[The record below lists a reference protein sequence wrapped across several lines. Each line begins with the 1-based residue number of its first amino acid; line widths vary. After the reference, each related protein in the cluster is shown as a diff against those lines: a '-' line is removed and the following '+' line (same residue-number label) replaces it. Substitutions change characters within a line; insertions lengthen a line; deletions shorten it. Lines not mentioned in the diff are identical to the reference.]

1 MIDIFISGI
10 GTLIFS
16 PLFIVVSLA
25 IKFESRG
32 NILFR
37 QERVGHNGKMFKV
50 LKFRSMK
57 SNSDKIGL
65 LTVGDD
71 NRITRVGKF
80 IRKTKIDE
88 LPQLINVF
96 KGEMSL
102 VGPRPEVPKYVEM
115 YNNIQRKVLTVRP
128 GITDLASIK
137 YFEESRLLGEA
148 IDPEKTYI
156 ERIMP
161 DKLML
166 NLEYI
171 ENMNLSTDVKIIFRT
186 IGRILA

>member
-1 MIDIFISGI
+1 M
-10 GTLIFS
+10 
-16 PLFIVVSLA
+16 
-25 IKFESRG
+25 
-32 NILFR
+32 FR